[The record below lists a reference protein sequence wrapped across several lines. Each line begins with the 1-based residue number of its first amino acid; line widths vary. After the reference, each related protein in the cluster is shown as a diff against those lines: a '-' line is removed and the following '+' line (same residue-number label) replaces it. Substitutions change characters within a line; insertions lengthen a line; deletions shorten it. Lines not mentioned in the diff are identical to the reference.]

1 MTKLARKAR
10 PTVVR
15 ERMKLTHLKLGL
27 GRRTA
32 CDVLFLRSGQVT
44 ELEPHLAPHR
54 YVDLEYGSRR
64 VIVHPVFLFFLLVN
78 LFKYSTQRALLKTYV
93 QFYRTTSVISYDNIP
108 GAWDWA
114 DVLEWPMI
122 CVQHGM
128 RQMEEE
134 NVESAPTTN
143 VVFLSWGKLQIE
155 DYRLGRTPRLPNSSH
170 ERTPKLTIPIGSL
183 RDSMYRGLKYP
194 GKEKLGRLCLI
205 SQFKGLD
212 GHGLTLP
219 TERQRNIDLLI
230 EHLGRYVE
238 RRDLELV
245 IALYSDR
252 PEALKQE
259 IEWYRGKFGSRCT
272 FNDPSVEFATYKTTD
287 DCEMSFGVHTSV
299 LWEIFGRSRK
309 MLACN
314 YTGDQ
319 VFDFPIDGPWFLKS
333 GTYEEFERRVDDLR
347 AMSSDDY
354 RSLVGDKARYLISYS
369 DELPTHMAIGALIS
383 QQVAERD

>member
-78 LFKYSTQRALLKTYV
+78 LFKYSTQRAFLKTYV

-134 NVESAPTTN
+134 NFGSAPTTN
-143 VVFLSWGKLQIE
+143 VDPARRWHGSQPCTGTP
-155 DYRLGRTPRLPNSSH
+155 LG
-170 ERTPKLTIPIGSL
+170 
-183 RDSMYRGLKYP
+183 
-194 GKEKLGRLCLI
+194 
-205 SQFKGLD
+205 
-212 GHGLTLP
+212 
-219 TERQRNIDLLI
+219 
-230 EHLGRYVE
+230 
-238 RRDLELV
+238 
-245 IALYSDR
+245 
-252 PEALKQE
+252 
-259 IEWYRGKFGSRCT
+259 W
-272 FNDPSVEFATYKTTD
+272 
-287 DCEMSFGVHTSV
+287 
-299 LWEIFGRSRK
+299 
-309 MLACN
+309 
-314 YTGDQ
+314 
-319 VFDFPIDGPWFLKS
+319 
-333 GTYEEFERRVDDLR
+333 
-347 AMSSDDY
+347 
-354 RSLVGDKARYLISYS
+354 
-369 DELPTHMAIGALIS
+369 
-383 QQVAERD
+383 

>member
-1 MTKLARKAR
+1 MAAIVIRRYRLVFRKR
-10 PTVVR
+10 
-15 ERMKLTHLKLGL
+15 KKF
-27 GRRTA
+27 
-32 CDVLFLRSGQVT
+32 DVLLLRSGFVT
-44 ELEPHLAPHR
+44 PLEPHCEP
-54 YVDLEYGSRR
+54 YSVVDIEQGTRE
-64 VIVHPVFLFFLLVN
+64 IVLHWKFLWDLL
-78 LFKYSTQRALLKTYV
+78 RLLPRHGRNGAVLGAYAR
-93 QFYRTTSVISYDNIP
+93 FYNVASVVSYDNIQ
-108 GAWDWA
+108 GGWDWA
-114 DVLEWPMI
+114 SSLRRPMI
-122 CVQHGM
+122 SVQHGM
-128 RQMEEE
+128 RQLSNDRVALTKPA
-134 NVESAPTTN
+134 NVI
-143 VVFLSWGKLQIE
+143 FLSWGELQVE
-155 DYRLGRTPRLPNSSH
+155 DYAQGRTPLPPNSSH
-170 ERTPKLTIPIGSL
+170 QRIPKKTKPIGSL
-183 RDSMYRGLKYP
+183 RDSMYRAIDYRG
-194 GKEKLGRLCLI
+194 EARLGRLCLI

-230 EHLGRYVE
+230 EHLRRYVE

-299 LWEIFGRSRK
+299 LWEVFGRSRK

-319 VFDFPIDGPWFLKS
+319 VFEFPIDGPWYLKS

>member
-1 MTKLARKAR
+1 
-10 PTVVR
+10 
-15 ERMKLTHLKLGL
+15 MKL
-27 GRRTA
+27 GRFRLVRRNRRQV
-32 CDVLFLRSGQVT
+32 DVLLLRSGYVT
-44 ELEPHLAPHR
+44 PLEPHCKPYSLIDIEQGTREIVLHWKFLW
-54 YVDLEYGSRR
+54 DLLR
-64 VIVHPVFLFFLLVN
+64 LLPRHGRNGAV
-78 LFKYSTQRALLKTYV
+78 LGAYAR
-93 QFYRTTSVISYDNIP
+93 FYNVASVVSYDNIQ
-108 GAWDWA
+108 GGWDWA
-114 DVLEWPMI
+114 SSLRRPMI
-122 CVQHGM
+122 SVQHGM
-128 RQMEEE
+128 RQLSNERVASTKPA
-134 NVESAPTTN
+134 NVI
-143 VVFLSWGKLQIE
+143 FLSWGELQVD
-155 DYRLGRTPRLPNSSH
+155 DYAQGRTPLPPNSSH
-170 ERTPKLTIPIGSL
+170 QRLPKKTKPIGSL
-183 RDSMYRGLKYP
+183 RDSMYRAIDYRG
-194 GKEKLGRLCLI
+194 EARLGRLCLI

-219 TERQRNIDLLI
+219 AERQRNIDLLI

-259 IEWYRGKFGSRCT
+259 IEWYRGKFGSRCV

-299 LWEIFGRSRK
+299 LWEVFGRSRK

>member
-1 MTKLARKAR
+1 MAAIVIRRYRLVFRTRK
-10 PTVVR
+10 
-15 ERMKLTHLKLGL
+15 KF
-27 GRRTA
+27 
-32 CDVLFLRSGQVT
+32 DVLLLRSGFVT
-44 ELEPHLAPHR
+44 PLEPHCEP
-54 YVDLEYGSRR
+54 YSVVDIEQGTREIVVHWKFLWDLLRLLPRHGRNGAVLGAYARFFR
-64 VIVHPVFLFFLLVN
+64 V
-78 LFKYSTQRALLKTYV
+78 A
-93 QFYRTTSVISYDNIP
+93 SVVSYDNIQ
-108 GAWDWA
+108 GGWDWA
-114 DVLEWPMI
+114 SSLERPMI
-122 CVQHGM
+122 SVQHGM
-128 RQMEEE
+128 RQLSNDRVALTKPA
-134 NVESAPTTN
+134 NVI
-143 VVFLSWGKLQIE
+143 FLSWGELQVD
-155 DYRLGRTPRLPNSSH
+155 DYAEGRTPLPPNSSH
-170 ERTPKLTIPIGSL
+170 QRIPKKTKPIGSL
-183 RDSMYRGLKYP
+183 RDSMYRAIDYRG
-194 GKEKLGRLCLI
+194 EARLGRLCLI

-219 TERQRNIDLLI
+219 AERQRNIDLLI

-259 IEWYRGKFGSRCT
+259 IEWYRGKFGSRCM

-299 LWEIFGRSRK
+299 LWEVFGRSRK

-369 DELPTHMAIGALIS
+369 DELPTHRAIGALIS

>member
-1 MTKLARKAR
+1 MAAIVIRRYRLVFRKR
-10 PTVVR
+10 
-15 ERMKLTHLKLGL
+15 KKF
-27 GRRTA
+27 
-32 CDVLFLRSGQVT
+32 DVLLLRSGFVT
-44 ELEPHLAPHR
+44 PLEPHCEP
-54 YVDLEYGSRR
+54 YSVVDIEQGTRE
-64 VIVHPVFLFFLLVN
+64 IVLHWKFLWDLL
-78 LFKYSTQRALLKTYV
+78 RLLPRHGRNGAVLGAYAR
-93 QFYRTTSVISYDNIP
+93 FYNVASVVSYDNIQ
-108 GAWDWA
+108 GGWDWA
-114 DVLEWPMI
+114 SSLRRPMI
-122 CVQHGM
+122 SVQHGM
-128 RQMEEE
+128 RQLSNDRVALTKPA
-134 NVESAPTTN
+134 NVI
-143 VVFLSWGKLQIE
+143 FLSWGELQVE
-155 DYRLGRTPRLPNSSH
+155 DYAQGRTPLPPNSSH
-170 ERTPKLTIPIGSL
+170 QRIPKKTKPIGSL
-183 RDSMYRGLKYP
+183 RDSMYRAIDYRG
-194 GKEKLGRLCLI
+194 EARLGRLCLI

-219 TERQRNIDLLI
+219 TERQRNIDMLI
-230 EHLGRYVE
+230 EHLRRYVE

-299 LWEIFGRSRK
+299 LWEVFGRSRK

-319 VFDFPIDGPWFLKS
+319 VFEFPIDGPWYLKS